1 MDRFGFFGQVGPPN
15 LSLLCYSSGP
25 SANNRAVTLSIAIIG
40 ATGYTGLELAR
51 LLLRHPKV
59 EIAAVT
65 SEKSAGE
72 IFSRQFPAFAGKLDL
87 RLEALNI
94 AALAE
99 RAQLVFLCLPH
110 HEAME
115 AAHAFREKGVKVI
128 DLSADFRLHDAAE
141 YESWYGP
148 HAAKELLPKAVYGL
162 PELHR
167 EAIRHADLIAN
178 PGCYPTSCILGLAP
192 LLSEK
197 WIALDSIH
205 CDSKSGVSGA
215 GRSAK
220 TEFLFSEVNESFK
233 AYGVGRHR
241 HTPEIEQE
249 FSELAGEKITVTFTP
264 HLVPMDRGILSTLY
278 AKAKV
283 PLDSQK
289 LHALYEKFYSQ
300 EPFVRLRPL
309 GNFPATHEVRLSNF
323 CDIGVHFDERSGR
336 VVIVSVLDNLTKG
349 ASGQAIQNMNLRM
362 GFEETLG
369 LTDTAPLP

>member
-1 MDRFGFFGQVGPPN
+1 MP
-15 LSLLCYSSGP
+15 LS
-25 SANNRAVTLSIAIIG
+25 TAIIG

-51 LLLRHPKV
+51 LLIRHPKV
-59 EIAAVT
+59 KMAAVT

-72 IFSRQFPAFAGKLDL
+72 IFSRQFPAFSGRLDL
-87 RLEALNI
+87 TLESLNPDAI
-94 AALAE
+94 AKRAE
-99 RAQLVFLCLPH
+99 LVFLCLPH

-115 AAHAFREKGVKVI
+115 AARTFRDKGVKVI

-141 YESWYGP
+141 YEAWYGP
-148 HAAKELLPKAVYGL
+148 HVAKPLLKEAVYGL

-167 EAIRHADLIAN
+167 EAIRRADLIAN

-192 LLSEK
+192 LLREK
-197 WIALDSIH
+197 WIDLGSIH

-249 FSELAGEKITVTFTP
+249 LSKLAGEKIAVTFTP

-278 AKAKV
+278 ARANT
-283 PLDSQK
+283 PMDSTK
-289 LHALYEKFYSQ
+289 LHSLYEEFYSH
-300 EPFVRLRPL
+300 EPFVRVRPL
-309 GNFPATHEVRLSNF
+309 GNFPATHEVRLTNF
-323 CDIGVHFDERSGR
+323 CDIGVHFDARTGR
-336 VVIVSVLDNLTKG
+336 VIIVSALDNLTKG